1 MPILNLFTGLWLT
14 QSQQLKMGL
23 TTVRATQALARETS
37 LSLLRAGNCES
48 YVQIVK
54 FSVGL
59 ETATLHQNS
68 KELCNNATK
77 PIRLKT
83 LMDKKKLL
91 SQATRPGKR
100 ITIKDLPNQLVELPE
115 KDLQQ
120 IVGGFAFGGMGGY
133 EDR

>member
-1 MPILNLFTGLWLT
+1 
-14 QSQQLKMGL
+14 
-23 TTVRATQALARETS
+23 
-37 LSLLRAGNCES
+37 
-48 YVQIVK
+48 
-54 FSVGL
+54 
-59 ETATLHQNS
+59 
-68 KELCNNATK
+68 
-77 PIRLKT
+77 
-83 LMDKKKLL
+83 MDKKKLL